1 MHGVGL
7 GSLHS
12 SQAYRSRE
20 TAQVPKAS
28 TDAQARR
35 VGCGSTENSRDTQRQ
50 AVYQSVVLVLREKF
64 AVSTQPAAPVAGL
77 TQAEQVD
84 NQLAATVGAALNG
97 SADMPPEQVG
107 AVAEVGLQQALGTAD
122 AGANGLGDLGDIAAD
137 IRARVRSLVAAFVAA
152 RQSGS
157 TEMMTAAKVST
168 KERGVLEIHTLEG
181 DVVKIDF
188 RNSTS
193 IRLGSA
199 EVAGGTQESLKV
211 RISERTSLQ
220 VEGDLNPAELA
231 AIGDLVRKVDSLANE
246 FFSGNVEQALA
257 AAAGLKVD
265 NSQLA
270 DFSLQLAMSQKVRI
284 RTVEALA
291 PAIAAP
297 AALQVSDTGS
307 QAPVVSGQPVSH
319 VSSGATASPPVV
331 APEDPGVAQ
340 PVPSAASGTTE
351 TNAEAIANVKE
362 LIGSF
367 VTKLRASFSMSA
379 TDTGLGM
386 TTSIKLSIL
395 TAAIESH
402 SLSTPATPAA
412 AANLADVAGNAGI

>member
-1 MHGVGL
+1 
-7 GSLHS
+7 
-12 SQAYRSRE
+12 
-20 TAQVPKAS
+20 
-28 TDAQARR
+28 
-35 VGCGSTENSRDTQRQ
+35 
-50 AVYQSVVLVLREKF
+50 
-64 AVSTQPAAPVAGL
+64 
-77 TQAEQVD
+77 
-84 NQLAATVGAALNG
+84 
-97 SADMPPEQVG
+97 MPPEQVG

-137 IRARVRSLVAAFVAA
+137 IRARVRSLVAAFVAT

-246 FFSGNVEQALA
+246 FFSGNVEQTLA